1 MPHAPERRWPL
12 AALALVLV
20 VAALL
25 LAGGG
30 GARSADAPLPDAA
43 AWRGFVDGRRSA
55 IAVGQ
60 RMIVVLDY
68 PSLATKVAG
77 AGGQASESEMRQWT
91 AAALAAQKQI
101 AARLSREGVRIA
113 PDFVYSRTFNGF
125 AAALDARALALLE
138 RDKDVVGVYPV
149 RIAYPAAAHGLPDE
163 EYVVGDG
170 RTGQVRV
177 PGLDG
182 AGIKIALLD
191 TGVDATHPYLRERIT
206 EGFDL
211 LDPEARVLP
220 RQHPDDPALVEEHG
234 TQMAGLLVGRGG
246 PGRLEGT
253 APGATV
259 LPIRVAGWQPNSEGG
274 FSVYGRT
281 DQLLAGLEK
290 AVDPNDD
297 GSSLDAVRV
306 AVVGVAEP
314 FAAFT
319 DGPVARAVAGA
330 TRLDTLVVAPA
341 GNDGPAG
348 PGYGSIAGPGGAP
361 AALTVG
367 AADSRARTASARV
380 VVRAGLRVLLDRV
393 LPLGGAVSP
402 SQTLAL
408 EVVRPAEVGARRPQ
422 TLLARFFDR
431 DGYSIV
437 AGRAALLARSAAPGE
452 VESRAAQAGAAAI
465 LVEGVVPAGALGLDE
480 RVPVP
485 VIGVPATVARDV
497 RLALARGVDVR
508 VMLGAPAWADNL
520 SRDGMAP
527 FSSHGLAFGG
537 GVKPELAAP
546 GVELLTA
553 DVGRNADRTSRY
565 GTVSGSSA
573 AAALVGGAA
582 ALVAQARPNLDA
594 ESLKS
599 VLVGTAAPLAVA
611 DAASRGGGLIDPT
624 AALVAEV
631 AAAPATVSFGAAVE
645 PGWTAVR
652 QVRLR
657 NVSSRRITVTVA
669 AEVEG
674 IAGVSVAAK
683 PERVRLTP
691 GQRQTVRLTA
701 KVSFLPRGLGAI
713 VGVVRLESSGG
724 GELDLPW
731 AVALPVTD
739 APLLGAVR
747 LSVAAFR
754 ASDQAPAVLSV
765 RAGGVA
771 NLGGKRQLRPLAR
784 LDVELWWRNRR
795 IGLLARLRDVL
806 PGSYAFGI
814 TGRGPLGKELKPGP
828 YRLRVLAVPPAGRH
842 EARSIDFRIR

>member
-1 MPHAPERRWPL
+1 MPHARERRWPL
-12 AALALVLV
+12 AALALLLTL
-20 VAALL
+20 AALL

-68 PSLATKVAG
+68 PSLASKVAE

-101 AARLSREGVRIA
+101 AARLSREGVRIE
-113 PDFVYSRTFNGF
+113 PDFIFSRTFNGF

-138 RDKDVVGVYPV
+138 RDEDVVGVYPV
-149 RIAYPAAAHGLPDE
+149 RIAYPAAAHQLPDA
-163 EYVVGDG
+163 EYVVGVG
-170 RTGQVRV
+170 RTGQARV

-182 AGIKIALLD
+182 AGITIALLD
-191 TGVDATHPYLRERIT
+191 TGVDATHPYLRGRIA

-211 LDPEARVLP
+211 LDPESSALP
-220 RQHPDDPALVEEHG
+220 RQHPEDPALVEEHG
-234 TQMAGLLVGRGG
+234 TQTAGLLVGRDG
-246 PGRLEGT
+246 PRRLEGT
-253 APGATV
+253 APGATL

-281 DQLLAGLEK
+281 DQLLAGLER

-297 GSSLDAVRV
+297 GSAMDAVRV

-319 DGPVARAVAGA
+319 DGPVARAVGGA

-367 AADSRARTASARV
+367 AADSRARTATARV

-393 LPLGGAVSP
+393 VPLGGAVSP
-402 SQTLAL
+402 SRTLSL
-408 EVVRPAEVGARRPQ
+408 QVVRPAEVGARRPQ
-422 TLLARFFDR
+422 TLLARFFDP

-437 AGRAALLARSAAPGE
+437 AGRAALLARSAAPGQA
-452 VESRAAQAGAAAI
+452 ESFAAQAGAAAI

-485 VIGVPATVARDV
+485 VVGVPATVARDV
-497 RLALARGVDVR
+497 RAALARGVDVR
-508 VMLGAPAWADNL
+508 VALGAPSWGANRSQDV
-520 SRDGMAP
+520 MAP

-537 GVKPELAAP
+537 GVKPEVVAP

-599 VLVGTAAPLAVA
+599 VLVGTAAPLGAA
-611 DAASRGGGLIDPT
+611 DASSRGGGLVDPT

-657 NVSSRRITVTVA
+657 NVSSRRLTITVA

-683 PERVRLTP
+683 PERVQLAP
-691 GQRQTVRLTA
+691 GRRRTVRLTA
-701 KVSFLPRGLGAI
+701 KVTFLPRGLGAI
-713 VGVVRLESSGG
+713 GGVVRLESSGG
-724 GELDLPW
+724 GELALPW

-747 LSVAAFR
+747 LSVASFR

-771 NLGGKRQLRPLAR
+771 NVSGKRQLQPLER
-784 LDVELWWRNRR
+784 LDVELWWRHRR

-814 TGRGPLGKELKPGP
+814 TGRGPLGRELQPGP
-828 YRLRVLAVPPAGRH
+828 YRLRVLAVPPAGEH
-842 EARSIDFRIR
+842 EARSVDFRIR